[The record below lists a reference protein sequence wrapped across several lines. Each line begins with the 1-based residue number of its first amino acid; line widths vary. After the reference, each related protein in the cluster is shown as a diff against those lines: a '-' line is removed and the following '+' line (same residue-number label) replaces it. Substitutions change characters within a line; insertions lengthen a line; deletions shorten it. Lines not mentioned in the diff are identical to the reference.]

1 MSEVKTNKI
10 SPVSASG
17 TIQFGDSGDTF
28 TIPSGATFTNS
39 GTSTGFGMDSTDQA
53 ACKAWIRFDGTGT
66 IAIDD
71 DYNVD
76 SLTDH
81 GTGLYTMTFTSAL
94 AANYAAV
101 GSAGDDADPADCR
114 VYMGVNSG
122 YSTTA
127 HKLNIRND
135 ANQAEDVPVI
145 CVICFGD

>member
-10 SPVSASG
+10 SPATG
-17 TIQFGDSGDTF
+17 TAFTLGDSGDTF
-28 TIPSGATFTNS
+28 TVPSGASIVNS
-39 GTSTGFGMDSTDQA
+39 GTATGFGDDST
-53 ACKAWIRFDGTGT
+53 KAWIRFDWTGT

-71 DYNVD
+71 SLNVA
-76 SLTDH
+76 SITDH
-81 GTGLYTMTFTSAL
+81 DTGLYTMTFTSAL

-114 VYMGVNSG
+114 CYMGVSSG

-145 CVICFGD
+145 CVVCIGD